1 VVQRGEHVGRYR
13 LDEVVGRGG
22 MAVVWRAT
30 DTLLDRVV
38 ALKHMRLDHLDEAHA
53 QGARPRVVREARLAA
68 RLHHPAA
75 VTVFDVVEHDGDLWL
90 VLEYVPSRSLAE
102 IVDADGALAPAEA
115 ARIGVVLA
123 DALSAAHAA
132 GIVHRDVK
140 PANVLVGASGAVKLT
155 DFGIARAAG
164 DLTLTASGVLIG
176 TPAYMAPEVAA
187 GDDAVP
193 ASDVFGLGAT
203 LYAAV
208 EGVGP
213 YGPAGTNMLALLRAV
228 AEGRIRPPQDAGP
241 LTEALLAMLRVDPA
255 ERPDAR
261 RAGELLER
269 VTGEPEPRSTDPTV
283 PAEPGPRPT
292 ASTVLAAP
300 ADAPTAEIGRGRR
313 VVRRSVIGGAAAL
326 LSLALVVALVIAS
339 MPGAPEPSAA
349 AEGSCDTSKGRLIIG
364 MIAPLTGGIA
374 GLGRGMRNS
383 AQLAVDQANEAC
395 AVPGYEL
402 VFQPEDDKSK
412 SQVAEEAAAKLASD
426 PNVVGVIG
434 TMYSGTARPVQPILH
449 LRAIAMISPS
459 NPHPS
464 LTMGENFATAPQRPF
479 DNYFRLS
486 ATDLLQGPFAANYL
500 VRTVGKQRIAVIDDG
515 KSWGAGLAEGF
526 AQQAT
531 KLGAQVVAR
540 ERVAED
546 ETDFSGVI
554 AAIRGQNPDAVFY
567 GGYYT
572 EAGRLSAQLAVAGLN
587 IPLMGGDGI
596 HDDDFISF
604 GGRPGDLVTSFG
616 APAEALPGARQYVS
630 DYAAAGF
637 AEPYGLF
644 GISTYDAA
652 NVLIRALTGVL
663 AEGDYSEDR
672 RTDIVAAVQA
682 TDMEGVSGRISFDE
696 FGDNTNKMFSVFTVS
711 GAAFDWVEGSTADF
725 EG

>member
-1 VVQRGEHVGRYR
+1 
-13 LDEVVGRGG
+13 
-22 MAVVWRAT
+22 
-30 DTLLDRVV
+30 
-38 ALKHMRLDHLDEAHA
+38 LDEAHA

-102 IVDADGALAPAEA
+102 IVDADGVLAPAEA
-115 ARIGVVLA
+115 ARIGVALA
-123 DALSAAHAA
+123 DALSTAHAA

-140 PANVLVGASGAVKLT
+140 PANVLVGAGGAVKLT

-269 VTGEPEPRSTDPTV
+269 VTGGPEPRSTDPTV
-283 PAEPGPRPT
+283 PAAPAELGPRPP
-292 ASTVLAAP
+292 APTVLAAP
-300 ADAPTAEIGRGRR
+300 SGAPTAEIGKGRR
-313 VVRRSVIGGAAAL
+313 VGRPSMIGGAAAL

-349 AEGSCDTSKGRLIIG
+349 AEWSCDTSKGRLIIG
-364 MIAPLTGGIA
+364 MIAPLTRGLADA
-374 GLGRGMRNS
+374 GLGMRNS

-395 AVPGYEL
+395 AAPGYEL
-402 VFQPEDDKSK
+402 VLQPEDDESTP
-412 SQVAEEAAAKLASD
+412 QVAVEAAAKLASD

-434 TMYSGTARPVQPILH
+434 TMNASTAQRVQPILDP
-449 LRAIAMISPS
+449 RAIAMISPT
-459 NPHPS
+459 NTATF
-464 LTMGENFATAPQRPF
+464 LTMGANFATAPRRPF
-479 DNYFRLS
+479 DNYFRIPTTELV
-486 ATDLLQGPFAANYL
+486 QGPFAANYL
-500 VRTVGKQRIAVIDDG
+500 VRTGGKQRIAVIDDG
-515 KSWGAGLAEGF
+515 KFWGAGLAEGF

-531 KLGAQVVAR
+531 KLGAQIVAR
-540 ERVAED
+540 EQVAED
-546 ETDFSGVI
+546 ETDFYGVI
-554 AAIRGQNPDAVFY
+554 AAIRGQNPDAVFF
-567 GGYYT
+567 GGSYR
-572 EAGRLSAQLAVAGLN
+572 AAAPLSSQLAGAGLH

-596 HDDDFISF
+596 VDDDYVFL
-604 GGRPGDLVTSFG
+604 GGRAGDLATMFG